1 MEYVDGF
8 IAAVPTAN
16 QGIYRDFALKAAALF
31 REHGALRV
39 VETWG
44 DDVPEGQ
51 VTSFPMAILYLT
63 YPLPNRVACE
73 TFRT

>member
-1 MEYVDGF
+1 
-8 IAAVPTAN
+8 VPTAN
-16 QGIYRDFALKAAALF
+16 QGIYRDFALKTAAPF

-51 VTSFPMAILYLT
+51 VTSFPMAVQRKEDEAVVFSWII
-63 YPLPNRVACE
+63 
-73 TFRT
+73 